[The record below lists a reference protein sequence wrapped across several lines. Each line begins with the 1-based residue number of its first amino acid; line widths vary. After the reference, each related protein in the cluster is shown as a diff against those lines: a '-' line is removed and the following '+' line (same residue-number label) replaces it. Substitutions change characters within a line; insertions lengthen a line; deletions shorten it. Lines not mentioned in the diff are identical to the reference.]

1 MIGYEL
7 TASQMVWWLPLLSL
21 ALSGMALSGLLRY
34 RAMLPVDHPN
44 DRSLHVRPTPRIGG
58 LGIMSGL
65 GVAIL
70 LLPHSDASFLVWLA
84 FGLSALSL
92 VDDFRGLSVR
102 IRFGVHVLVAFLAL
116 YVLVDL
122 SVWYY
127 WLWVPALIWMTNL
140 YNFMDGSDGLA
151 GGMALF
157 GFGFLGLAAW
167 YLGNTEFA
175 TLALIISAAAAGFLF
190 FNFPPARVFMG
201 DSGSIPLGLL
211 AGGLGLAGW
220 SSGLW
225 PIVFPILV
233 FSPFVLDASLTL
245 LRRLLRGE
253 KVWLAHRSHYYQR
266 LVLMG
271 WSHRRLAVLEYALM
285 IAVGVSGLA
294 VLQHPDWQ
302 TGVLV
307 SWVAIYCVMAVLID
321 RRWKEFSRAN

>member
-7 TASQMVWWLPLLSL
+7 PASQMVWWLPLLSL
-21 ALSGMALSGLLRY
+21 ALSGMALSVLLRY
-34 RAMLPVDHPN
+34 RAKLPVDHPN

-65 GVAIL
+65 GVAVL
-70 LLPHSDASFLVWLA
+70 LLPLSEASFLVWLA
-84 FGLSALSL
+84 FILSALSL

-102 IRFGVHVLVAFLAL
+102 IRFGVHVLVAVLAV
-116 YVLVDL
+116 YVLVDM
-122 SVWYY
+122 SIWYS
-127 WLWVPALIWMTNL
+127 WLWVPALIWMINL

-167 YLGNTEFA
+167 YFGHTEFA
-175 TLALIISAAAAGFLF
+175 TLAFIISSSAAGFLL

-201 DSGSIPLGLL
+201 DSGSIPLGFL

-225 PIVFPILV
+225 SIVFPMLV
-233 FSPFVLDASLTL
+233 FSPFVVDASLTL

-253 KVWLAHRSHYYQR
+253 KIWQAHRSHYYQHM
-266 LVLMG
+266 VLMG
-271 WSHRRLAVLEYALM
+271 WSHRRLVVAEYALM
-285 IAVGVSGLA
+285 TAVGVSGLA
-294 VLQHPDWQ
+294 ILKYPDWQ

-307 SWVAIYCVMAVLID
+307 LWVAIYCVMAVSID